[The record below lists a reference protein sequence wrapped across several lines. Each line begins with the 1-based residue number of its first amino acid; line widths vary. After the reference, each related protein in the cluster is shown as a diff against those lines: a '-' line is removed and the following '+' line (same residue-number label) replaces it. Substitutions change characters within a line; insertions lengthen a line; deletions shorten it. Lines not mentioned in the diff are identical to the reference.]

1 MFEDLF
7 TLPWVL
13 KKHLAA
19 PFAAERL
26 RYLAHLRNTGA
37 RRTTLL
43 NYAYALLRVVELL
56 KNLSAGGP
64 VSMRQ
69 IEAAAADWARP
80 RGRSSR
86 GRSCVCQASRK
97 AKALFTSRAVRWFEF
112 LGWMEAV
119 EQPRHSGGAEIAEF
133 EAWLRSDRGL
143 SNATIDSYC
152 VAADRFF
159 VCLAR
164 RDISLA
170 SVKITDID
178 DAFVSEKA
186 RGALSRRSIH
196 DYAQRLR
203 AFIRFSEARGWC
215 AQGLA
220 AGIMA
225 PRFMRDEGVPRGR
238 KRDEV
243 VRLLAATQGDRPSE
257 KRDRA
262 ILMLFV
268 AYGLR
273 AGEVAGLQL
282 DDLDGENEILRVR
295 CPKPGRT
302 QSYPLSRGV
311 AQAIVDYIRDVRPSG
326 FGRSLFFRLSA
337 PIRPLTRKALG
348 KIVSDRLSAIGI
360 VSGPR
365 GTHALRHATAQ
376 HLLDQGVAMKV
387 IGDLLGHRDASSTT
401 IYAKVDLNT
410 LREVGN
416 FDLGALV

>member
-1 MFEDLF
+1 MSIRGPRPTRRATARESSTICIGVPRHSGLF
-7 TLPWVL
+7 SSPWNQKL
-13 KKHLAA
+13 GP
-19 PFAAERL
+19 PF
-26 RYLAHLRNTGA
+26 LRNQST
-37 RRTTLL
+37 
-43 NYAYALLRVVELL
+43 
-56 KNLSAGGP
+56 GGP
-64 VSMRQ
+64 VSMPQ
-69 IEAAAADWARP
+69 IEAAAAKWARP
-80 RGRSSR
+80 KGRR
-86 GRSCVCQASRK
+86 WARPASRK
-97 AKALFTSRAVRWFEF
+97 ARVRFISGAVRWFEF
-112 LGWMEAV
+112 LGWIKAI
-119 EQPRHSGGAEIAEF
+119 EQPRNSGGAEIAEF

-143 SNATIDSYC
+143 SKATIDSYRM
-152 VAADRFF
+152 AADRLF

-164 RDISLA
+164 HDVPLA
-170 SVKITDID
+170 SVNITDID
-178 DAFVSEKA
+178 DAIAAEKA
-186 RGALSRRSIH
+186 RGTCNRRTIH
-196 DYAQRLR
+196 DYAQRVR
-203 AFIRFSEARGWC
+203 AFFRFAEARGWC

-225 PRFMRDEGVPRGR
+225 PRFMRDEGVPKGR

-243 VRLLAATQGDRPSE
+243 VRLLAATQGNRPAD

-282 DDLDGENEILRVR
+282 DDLDWENEILRVR

-311 AQAIVDYIRDVRPSG
+311 ARAIVDYIREVRPNG
-326 FGRSLFFRLSA
+326 FGRSLFFKLSA
-337 PIRPLTRKALG
+337 PIRPLTRKTLG
-348 KIVSDRLSAIGI
+348 KIVSDRLRDIGI

-387 IGDLLGHRDASSTT
+387 IGDLLGHRDASSTA
-401 IYAKVDLNT
+401 IYAKVNLNT

-416 FDLGALV
+416 FDLGGLA